1 MEQEAYKE
9 DMEYKKFQLKKLVQ
23 ELDKKTAVDGHST
36 TLVTVIIP
44 PSTPISEIS
53 ELIRQE
59 ISTAARI
66 KSRTTRKHVQTALSS
81 IQSRLRYWHKVPK
94 NGLIIYAGI
103 TQEGKLE
110 YYEVVPPKPV
120 KIKKYLCDAKF
131 DTSVLKEMLQEKD
144 KYGIIL
150 LERDEATIG
159 LLDGTHVEVIKELTG
174 YVPSKHSKGGQSARR
189 FERLIEIA
197 YHDFLK
203 KVGEEA
209 NKIFLQMDIK
219 GLIVG
224 GPGFAKEEF
233 IDGNYLDYRLRE
245 KIIGIVTT
253 QYLSEEG
260 LREALEEAKELI
272 RDSRYAKEREIY
284 EELMSLSIR
293 SPELVAYG
301 FREVNNALD
310 QGKVDKLVIVEDLKG
325 KIIRIYCKNVD
336 IDPIETMV
344 TSDIEINK
352 MKERAKKICSK
363 YQSEPVIEVV
373 SEDVVDYLFEKA
385 KKTGAKVEFISPE
398 GEIHD
403 MFRSAFK
410 GIAAILRYA

>member
-9 DMEYKKFQLKKLVQ
+9 DTEYKKFQLKKFIQ
-23 ELDKKTAVDGHST
+23 ELDKKTAIDGHST

-44 PSTPISEIS
+44 PSTPISEIT

-59 ISTAARI
+59 VSTAARI

-81 IQSRLRYWHKVPK
+81 IQSRLKYWHRVPK

-110 YYEVVPPKPV
+110 YYEIVPPKPV

-131 DTSVLKEMLQEKD
+131 DTSVLKEMLRERD

-159 LLDGTHVEVIKELTG
+159 LLDGTHIEVIKELTG
-174 YVPSKHSKGGQSARR
+174 YVPAKHSKGGQSARR

-209 NKIFLQMDIK
+209 SKIFLQMDIK
-219 GLIVG
+219 GLIIG

-233 IDGNYLDYRLRE
+233 INGNYLDYRLRE
-245 KIIGIVTT
+245 KIIGVVTT

-260 LREALEEAKELI
+260 LREALDEARELI
-272 RDSRYAKEREIY
+272 KGSRYARERKIY
-284 EELMSLSIR
+284 EDLMSLSIK

-301 FREVNNALD
+301 FREVNDALD
-310 QGKVDKLVIVEDLKG
+310 QGKVDTLVLIEDLTG
-325 KIIRIYCKNVD
+325 KVVKIYCKKIEMN
-336 IDPIETMV
+336 PIEVMV
-344 TSDIEINK
+344 TSDAEIDK
-352 MKERAKKICSK
+352 LEDRAKKICLK
-363 YQSEPVIEVV
+363 HQSEPIVEVI
-373 SEDVVDYLFEKA
+373 SEDIVNYLFEKA
-385 KKTGAKVEFISPE
+385 KKIGAKVEFISSE

-403 MFRSAFK
+403 MFKSAFK